1 MSLYSMVSR
10 GVAGRLGGRP
20 DDPAQGEPGAS
31 GRVLLPGASM
41 WLLQAGLAIT
51 AIATAILIGAG
62 R

>member
-1 MSLYSMVSR
+1 MSLYTIVSR
-10 GVAGRLGGRP
+10 GMAGRLSGRL
-20 DDPAQGEPGAS
+20 DDPAPGQQQPG

-41 WLLQAGLAIT
+41 WLLQTGLAIM